1 MIHAQGNAVG
11 KAFYSREEHLSPL
24 GAAATGAAGVLGLYG
39 LGHSKFVGRQLVRG
53 IKVARHDGN
62 DRVVEALMRAQAAR
76 GSIRAGMAP
85 GEAALRRI
93 KAADHAISLV
103 PRPLRGEVALVSG
116 AVMGYESPS
125 VRHRSYQRAW

>member
-1 MIHAQGNAVG
+1 MQHLQGNAVG
-11 KAFYSREEHLSPL
+11 KAFYQREERISPL
-24 GAAATGAAGVLGLYG
+24 GAATTAAAGVLGLYG
-39 LGHSKFVGRQLVRG
+39 LGHSKYVGRQLARG

-62 DRVVEALMRAQAAR
+62 ARVVEALMRAQAAR

-93 KAADHAISLV
+93 RAADHAISLV

-125 VRHRSYQRAW
+125 VRRSRYERAW